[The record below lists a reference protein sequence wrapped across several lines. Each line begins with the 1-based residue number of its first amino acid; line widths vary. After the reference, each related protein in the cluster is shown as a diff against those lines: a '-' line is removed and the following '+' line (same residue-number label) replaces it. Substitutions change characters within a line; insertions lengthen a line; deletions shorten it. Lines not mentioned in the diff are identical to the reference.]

1 MDNSDK
7 VNTWLAISYVALGA
21 ICFAIGYLTGAS

>member
-7 VNTWLAISYVALGA
+7 INAWLAISYVALGA
-21 ICFAIGYLTGAS
+21 ICFAIGYSVGAG